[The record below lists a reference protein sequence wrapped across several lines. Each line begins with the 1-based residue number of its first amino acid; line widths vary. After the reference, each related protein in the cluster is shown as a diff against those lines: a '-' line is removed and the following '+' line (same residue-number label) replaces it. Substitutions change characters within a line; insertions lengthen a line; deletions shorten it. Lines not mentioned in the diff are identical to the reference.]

1 MYWIHNEG
9 KSVVAERLI
18 KKLITKIY
26 KYMTSIWKNVY
37 IDKLDNKVNEYNNTY
52 HRTSKT
58 KPVDVKHNTYIDFK
72 KEVNDKDPKLKVGDH
87 VRISKYKNVFAKGY
101 TPNCSEEVFVI
112 KKAKN
117 TVPWTYVINDL
128 NGEEIIG
135 TYHGK
140 ELQKSNQQKFRIEKV
155 IKKNGDKLYFKWKDH
170 DNSFNSW
177 IDKKGLVWF
186 YRIEMSQYFPNPYE
200 PFGGDINV
208 KVDLSN
214 YATKTDIEN
223 IAYIDT
229 SSFALK
235 SNLASLK
242 TDINKL
248 DIDKLAPVPL
258 DFSKL
263 SDMVKKDVVKINVY
277 DKLVAKV
284 NRIDNSAFALKTKY
298 NTDKTE
304 LEKKISGTSGLVKKA
319 DYNIK
324 ITEIE
329 CKIPNVS
336 SLVTKTALTTAE
348 NKIPDVSS
356 LVKKT
361 DYNTKVTEI
370 EKKLTDHIMIN
381 ILQLQSLIL

>member
-1 MYWIHNEG
+1 
-9 KSVVAERLI
+9 
-18 KKLITKIY
+18 
-26 KYMTSIWKNVY
+26 
-37 IDKLDNKVNEYNNTY
+37 
-52 HRTSKT
+52 
-58 KPVDVKHNTYIDFK
+58 
-72 KEVNDKDPKLKVGDH
+72 
-87 VRISKYKNVFAKGY
+87 
-101 TPNCSEEVFVI
+101 
-112 KKAKN
+112 
-117 TVPWTYVINDL
+117 
-128 NGEEIIG
+128 
-135 TYHGK
+135 
-140 ELQKSNQQKFRIEKV
+140 
-155 IKKNGDKLYFKWKDH
+155 
-170 DNSFNSW
+170 
-177 IDKKGLVWF
+177 
-186 YRIEMSQYFPNPYE
+186 MSQYFPNPYE
-200 PFGGDINV
+200 SFGGDINV

-223 IAYIDT
+223 IGYIDT

-242 TDINKL
+242 TEVDKL
-248 DIDKLAPVPL
+248 DIDKLAPVPF

-336 SLVTKTALTTAE
+336 SLVIKTALTTAE